1 MISKSVRNAID
12 EATEYAKEAGHEYV
26 TQEHLLLAL
35 THTVEVVRI
44 LLSLEVSISDVR
56 EKTKT
61 FLDGMEK
68 LDHIEHM
75 SDARKVYDEDDINV
89 FSILEMI
96 DNLDDARVPQFTI
109 GMQRILDRAVLQMR
123 ASGRETEEV
132 DGVRVLIEILGET
145 DSHAC
150 HILERLGVTRI
161 DVIRRLMRDLVERDA
176 HHMYDTDQAGETS
189 HSFVG
194 SMNDDDSEDVL
205 DTYTVDLIA
214 EAKAGAFDPLIGREA
229 ELERMVHI
237 LARRRKNNLVL
248 VGEAGVGKTALAE
261 GLAQRIVSGEVPPFL
276 KKAHVYTLD
285 LGALLAG
292 TRYRGDFEQRLKAVL
307 ATLEDQDVVLF
318 IDEIHTLVGAG
329 ATEGGTMD
337 AANLLKPALGRG
349 KLRVLGA
356 TTSAEVRH
364 LEKDRALWRRFQ
376 TIDVIEPS
384 QEDAVQILHGLV
396 GKYAEHHGVEY
407 SEEAIV
413 AAVQLSARYLRDKQ
427 LPDKAI
433 DVLDEAGA
441 AFSSRGVGD
450 GTASAGKGAKKSA
463 KKKKTRKTKAAHI
476 SVVDIE
482 ATVARMAR
490 VPLGTVKAE
499 EVTSLAS
506 LEDDLKKRV
515 FGQTSAIHAV
525 ANAVKLARAGLRQA
539 RKPQGM
545 FLFAGPTGVGKTEL
559 ARALAGRL
567 GIHLARFDMSEYQE
581 AHTVARLIGAPP
593 GYVGFD
599 QGGLLTEAIAKNP
612 HAVLLLDEIEK
623 AHPDVYNIF
632 LQLMDY
638 GTLAD
643 HSGKEIDGRGLIIIF
658 TTNAGA
664 AEASRSPLGFTRETR
679 SGEAV
684 EAIKRKFSPEFR
696 NRLDAVLH
704 FESLSKEVM
713 SDIVD
718 KFISELQAQLTERQV
733 ELHLTSAARLCLAEL
748 GYDPVM
754 GARPLERVIEEK
766 IKRPLADKLLFGN
779 LKAGGKITVDV
790 GKTNQHDFSFVEL
803 EQVK

>member
-35 THTVEVVRI
+35 THTVEVVKI
-44 LLSLEVSISDVR
+44 LSALKVSISDVQ
-56 EKTKT
+56 EKTKI

-68 LDHIEHM
+68 LDHANHM
-75 SDARKVYDEDDINV
+75 SDARKEYDGDDIDV
-89 FSILEMI
+89 LSILEMI
-96 DNLDDARVPQFTI
+96 DDPDDTKIPQFTI
-109 GMQRILDRAVLQMR
+109 GMQRILDKAVLQMH
-123 ASGRETEEV
+123 ASGRETEEA

-145 DSHAC
+145 DSYAC
-150 HILERLGVTRI
+150 YILEKLGVTRI
-161 DVIRRLMRDLVERDA
+161 DVMRRLIRDLAERDA
-176 HHMYDTDQAGETS
+176 HHIYDTDQVGETL

-214 EAKAGAFDPLIGREA
+214 EANAGAFDPLIGREA

-329 ATEGGTMD
+329 ATEGGAMD

-384 QEDAVQILHGLV
+384 QEDAIQILHGVV

-441 AFSSRGVGD
+441 AFSSRGIGD
-450 GTASAGKGAKKSA
+450 GTASADKGAKKSV
-463 KKKKTRKTKAAHI
+463 KKTRKTKTAHI
-476 SVVDIE
+476 SVLDIE

-525 ANAVKLARAGLRQA
+525 ADAVKLARAGLRQA

-643 HSGKEIDGRGLIIIF
+643 HSGKEVDGRGLIIIF

-704 FESLSKEVM
+704 FESLSREVM
-713 SDIVD
+713 NDIVD
-718 KFISELQAQLTERQV
+718 KFISELQTQLTERQV

-766 IKRPLADKLLFGN
+766 IKRPLANKLLFGN